1 MATHE
6 GLRRTYFST
15 PSTEEHE
22 AYAFWT
28 GDLFNKA
35 RPRGERVEI
44 DVSHKALK
52 NGKLGGDGI
61 WRQIVTIEDAV
72 KLGFNLVKIETI
84 KMENS
89 RRNTTTSIVAA
100 S

>member
-6 GLRRTYFST
+6 GLRRTYFLRHPQRSMRL
-15 PSTEEHE
+15 
-22 AYAFWT
+22 AFWT

-84 KMENS
+84 KMETP